1 MNLRIPG
8 PIPVHPRVMAA
19 MNQPMINH
27 RGPRFSALFGEV
39 ADGLRWAFETSQEV
53 LVLTSSGTG
62 GLEAA
67 VANIV
72 SPGDRVLSLSIG
84 NFGERLRTLARLYGA
99 QVTALDALAGQPI
112 DVSQLR
118 QALQEN
124 PPFHALLVTHNETST
139 GVTNPM
145 REIALVLNELGEARP
160 LTIVDGVSGVGCLP
174 LPMDELSLDV
184 VVSGSQKAWGLPPG
198 LAFVAVSERA
208 WPVIEQCRSPR
219 FYFDLRQA
227 RKSAASRQTPWTP
240 AVGLIFGLHE
250 ALVMMREEGLPVI
263 HARQRRVGEFTRQGA
278 RGLGLQLF
286 ANPAFA
292 SNAVTAIRVP
302 PGVEAAKLRARLR
315 DEFGQEVAGGQGAL
329 KNDIFRIGHMG
340 QVTEADIQPVFDALR
355 QILQLV

>member
-27 RGPRFSALFGEV
+27 RGPRFSAIFGEA
-39 ADGLRWAFETSQEV
+39 ADGLRWAFQTAQEV

-67 VANIV
+67 VANTV

-84 NFGERLRTLARLYGA
+84 NFGERLRTLARIHGA
-99 QVTALDALAGQPI
+99 QVTALDAPAGQPI
-112 DVSQLR
+112 DVNQVR
-118 QALQEN
+118 QALHDN
-124 PPFHALLVTHNETST
+124 PPFHAVLVTHNETST

-145 REIALVLNELGEARP
+145 REISLALNDLGEARP
-160 LTIVDGVSGVGCLP
+160 LIVVDAVSGVGCLP
-174 LPMDELSLDV
+174 LPMDELGLDV

-208 WPVIEQCRSPR
+208 WPVIEQCKSPR

-227 RKSAASRQTPWTP
+227 RKSAANRQTPWTP
-240 AVGLIFGLHE
+240 AVGLIFGLQE
-250 ALVMMREEGLPVI
+250 ALLMMREEGLDAI
-263 HARQRRVGEFTRQGA
+263 HARHRRVGDFTRQGV
-278 RGLGLQLF
+278 RDLGLQLF

-302 PGVEAAKLRARLR
+302 PGIEAARLRARLR

-355 QILQLV
+355 QIL